1 MKSMIF
7 IVKQKMSVEN
17 DFKIRL
23 RDYETLIIMKSYP
36 LRLKIMFNEYKELLL
51 IFQGMWLKLH

>member
-17 DFKIRL
+17 AFKIRL
-23 RDYETLIIMKSYP
+23 RDYKTLIIMKSYP

>member
-1 MKSMIF
+1 MIF

-17 DFKIRL
+17 AFKIRL

-36 LRLKIMFNEYKELLL
+36 LRLKIMFNECKELLL

>member
-1 MKSMIF
+1 MIF

-17 DFKIRL
+17 AFKIRL